1 MATTIDSLQLE
12 IQSNSSN
19 AATGIDSL
27 AKALKKL
34 EKNSNIENAVT
45 NLNNLRKSLHAFV
58 NMPSNASKIDS
69 LANSLKS
76 LSKVKKIDLGDS
88 LASVKRS
95 MESLGAMNVDSI
107 APRIEQIAG
116 ALGPLSDVKGGGFNS
131 MMNGLKKLGDV
142 TESLSEEAIT
152 EFVAKVK
159 ELDTKLGP
167 LSTKMFAVSNAFN
180 VVNSSAKSAGGGLK
194 SFKEHVS
201 IGALNLTNFID
212 VAKSAYATLQPL
224 IRLLTRTIGDAMEWD
239 GIEYQFGN
247 AFGEQADEYY
257 QKITEISDALMIN
270 KQTFMEGSA
279 MAASML
285 KGFGVGSEDA
295 RKMGLGYTELAYD
308 IWAAYN
314 NVYKSLDGA
323 DGAMAAV
330 RSAIAGEV
338 EPIRRAGFT
347 IVDSQ
352 LKITAANHGL
362 TYSTEKATEAQKSY
376 LRYLTLVDQAH
387 TKGIVGT
394 YASEMEKAE
403 GQIRTF
409 RQQLTTL
416 SQTFGS
422 VFLPI
427 LVKVMPWLNAFVEL
441 LGDAIIATAN
451 FFGVDIQKV
460 DFSDSFGGIA
470 GGADSATGS
479 IKETTGALKELKNA
493 TLGIDELNVISPP
506 DQKSGSGGAAGA
518 GAGWDSIDVNSLW
531 DKSIYDQVKTQVDE
545 LKERIKDLLP
555 TVGLLGTAL
564 GGLTAAKLLSSIDQA
579 AVKIKGLA
587 KGLTVGS
594 IAIAVGTLVWD
605 FTGAYLETGS
615 WKSWLAAL
623 GTTVI
628 GTGLAYKFGGKGGAG
643 LTLMVSGIAQ
653 LGRLVFELSE
663 GTVDFGDPQTWVTL
677 TSGSLATFLGGVLTW
692 KAWGPTIKNAVSN
705 FIGKISWSSVATSV
719 GGALS
724 GAMGKITAAFAA
736 IPGWGW
742 IAAAVIALIGG
753 AIGLAAVDYD
763 FTDVGR
769 KIGEGVGKACRWLV
783 DKKEAVDQWAKDVD
797 AAITKAMNSAI
808 DYFTKDFTW
817 DKLFEDMLN
826 GLIAVEQW
834 KNDFIAAG
842 RNVVDGVIVGIKDGW
857 DNFCG
862 NIGEFFTGLSDGFKK
877 AFGIASPAKKMMPIG
892 KDILAGVVYH
902 LTPSGIK
909 DKLSEMWTTANNWW
923 NKSKGTLSTYTPTIG
938 DIKAKVS
945 SAWTTA
951 RNWWSKSK
959 SAFSTYTP
967 SIGDIKA
974 KLSSAWTTA
983 RNWWSKSKS
992 ALATYTP
999 SIGSIKDRLVS
1010 AWNTAK
1016 AWWNKNVKLSI
1027 PSLSFKITYTT
1038 KGLSGIQ
1045 KAVVNALGLAGW
1057 PKLSF
1062 AKNGGMFDMGSLIWA
1077 GEAGA
1082 EVVANAGGGKT
1093 GVMNVQQMQEAVYE
1107 GVYSAV
1113 VAAMRSNGG
1122 NNGSQSVNVY
1132 LDGKKL
1138 TQSVERHQRERGASF
1153 VGRQAY
1159 GY

>member
-1 MATTIDSLQLE
+1 MATTIDSLQIE
-12 IQSNSSN
+12 IQSNSNN
-19 AATGIDSL
+19 AAANIDSL

-34 EKNSNIENAVT
+34 SKNSDINGAVT
-45 NLNNLRKSLHAFV
+45 SLNDLRKSLHAFV
-58 NMPSNASKIDS
+58 NMPSNASKIES
-69 LANSLKS
+69 LAKSLKS

-95 MESLGAMNVDSI
+95 MESLGAIDTDGI
-107 APRIEQIAG
+107 APQIERIAG
-116 ALGPLSDVKGGGFNS
+116 ALGPLSNVKGGGFNS
-131 MMNGLKKLGDV
+131 MMNGLKKLDEV
-142 TESLSEEAIT
+142 TASLDEATIT
-152 EFVAKVK
+152 AFVAKIK
-159 ELDTKLGP
+159 ELDKELGP
-167 LSTKMFAVSNAFN
+167 LSTKMYAMGNAFN
-180 VVNSSAKSAGGGLK
+180 VINSSAKSAGGGVT
-194 SFKEHVS
+194 SFRKNVS
-201 IGALNLTNFID
+201 IAALNLTNFID
-212 VAKSAYATLQPL
+212 VAKSAYAALQPL

-279 MAASML
+279 MATSML
-285 KGFGVGSEDA
+285 MGFGVGSDDA

-352 LKITAANHGL
+352 LKITAANHGIA
-362 TYSTEKATEAQKSY
+362 YSSEKATEAQKSY

-441 LGDAIIATAN
+441 LGDAIIAVAN

-460 DFSDSFGGIA
+460 DFSDSFDGIT
-470 GGADSATGS
+470 GGADGATGS
-479 IKETTGALKELKNA
+479 IKDTTSALKELKNA

-506 DQKSGSGGAAGA
+506 DQKSGSGGAAGG
-518 GAGWDSIDVNSLW
+518 GAGWDGIDVNSLW
-531 DKSIYDQVKTQVDE
+531 DKSIYDQVQTQVDE
-545 LKERIKDLLP
+545 LKQKIKDMLP
-555 TVGLLGTAL
+555 SVTLLGTAL
-564 GGLTAAKLLSSIDQA
+564 AGLSVAKLLSSIDNA
-579 AVKIKGLA
+579 ATKIKGLA

-628 GTGLAYKFGGKGGAG
+628 GAGLAYKFGGKGGAG
-643 LTLMVSGIAQ
+643 ITLMVSGIAQ

-663 GTVDFGDPQTWVTL
+663 GTVDFGDPETWITMVT
-677 TSGSLATFLGGVLTW
+677 GSLGTFLGGLLVW
-692 KAWGPTIKNAVSN
+692 KRFGPTIKTAVSQ
-705 FIGKISWSSVATSV
+705 FIYGISWTSVASSV

-724 GAMGKITAAFAA
+724 GAMGKITAALAA
-736 IPGWGW
+736 IPVWGW
-742 IAAAVIALIGG
+742 IAAAAVALIGG
-753 AIGLAAVDYD
+753 GIALAVTDYD
-763 FTDVGR
+763 FTSVGE
-769 KIGEGVGKACRWLV
+769 KVGEAIGKVFKVVLAPFRWAYIFANWLT
-783 DKKEAVDQWAKDVD
+783 DSLYT
-797 AAITKAMNSAI
+797 AIE
-808 DYFTKDFTW
+808 YFQNDFTW
-817 DKLFEDMLN
+817 DKFIRDLAD
-826 GLIAVEQW
+826 GLADIEQW
-834 KNDFIAAG
+834 KDDFIAAG
-842 RNVVDGVIVGIKDGW
+842 QDIVNGVIEGIQEGW

-862 NIGEFFTGLSDGFKK
+862 NIGEFFTGLVEGFEK

-909 DKLSEMWTTANNWW
+909 DKLSAMWTNANNWW
-923 NKSKGTLSTYTPTIG
+923 NKSKGTFKEYTPNIG
-938 DIKAKVS
+938 DIKSKVS
-945 SAWTTA
+945 SAWSTA
-951 RNWWSKSK
+951 KGWWDKNK
-959 SAFSTYTP
+959 AALATYTP

-983 RNWWSKSKS
+983 RNWWTRSKAS
-992 ALATYTP
+992 LATYTP

-1016 AWWNKNVKLSI
+1016 AWWNSNVRLSI

-1045 KAVVNALGLAGW
+1045 RAVVNALGLAGW

-1082 EVVANAGGGKT
+1082 EVVANAGGGRT
-1093 GVMNVQQMQEAVYE
+1093 GVMNIQQMQEAVYE
-1107 GVYSAV
+1107 GVY
-1113 VAAMRSNGG
+1113 AAMVSAMRASTGG
-1122 NNGSQSVNVY
+1122 SGAQEINVY
-1132 LDGKKL
+1132 LDGRKI
-1138 TQSVERHQRERGASF
+1138 TNAVEKRQRERGATIVRNGVYS
-1153 VGRQAY
+1153 Y
-1159 GY
+1159 

>member
-1 MATTIDSLQLE
+1 MATTIDSLQIE
-12 IQSNSSN
+12 IQSNSNN
-19 AATGIDSL
+19 AAASIDSL

-34 EKNSNIENAVT
+34 NKNSDINGAVT
-45 NLNNLRKSLHAFV
+45 SLNNLRKSLHAFV
-58 NMPSNASKIDS
+58 NMPSNASKIES

-95 MESLGAMNVDSI
+95 MESLGTINVDNV
-107 APRIEQIAG
+107 APQIERIAG
-116 ALGPLSDVKGGGFNS
+116 ALGPLANVKGGGFNS
-131 MMNGLKKLGDV
+131 LMNGLKKIGEV
-142 TESLSEEAIT
+142 TAGLDEATIT
-152 EFVAKVK
+152 AFVAKVK
-159 ELDTKLGP
+159 ELDEKLGP

-180 VVNSSAKSAGGGLK
+180 VVNRSAVSAGGGMK
-194 SFKEHVS
+194 SFKKDVS
-201 IGALNLTNFID
+201 VAALNLTNFID
-212 VAKSAYATLQPL
+212 VAKSAYAALQPL

-270 KQTFMEGSA
+270 KQTFMESSA
-279 MAASML
+279 MATSML
-285 KGFGVGSEDA
+285 KGFGVNSVDA

-352 LKITAANHGL
+352 LKITAANHGIA
-362 TYSTEKATEAQKSY
+362 YSSEKATEAQKSY

-441 LGDAIIATAN
+441 LGDAIIAVAN

-460 DFSDSFGGIA
+460 DFSDSFKGVT
-470 GGADSATGS
+470 GGADEATGS
-479 IKETTGALKELKNA
+479 IKDTTSALKELKNA

-506 DQKSGSGGAAGA
+506 DPKSGSGASGG
-518 GAGWDSIDVNSLW
+518 GAGWDSVDVDSLW
-531 DKSIYDQVKTQVDE
+531 DKSIYDQVQTQVDE
-545 LKERIKDLLP
+545 LKQKIKDMLP

-564 GGLTAAKLLSSIDQA
+564 GGLTAAKLLSSLDEA
-579 AVKIKGLA
+579 AIKIKGLG

-605 FTGAYLETGS
+605 FTGAYLETGN
-615 WKSWLAAL
+615 WLYWLASL
-623 GTTVI
+623 GTTALGAGI
-628 GTGLAYKFGGKGGAG
+628 AYKFGGKGGAG
-643 LTLMVSGIAQ
+643 ITLLVSGIAQ

-663 GTVDFGDPQTWVTL
+663 GTVDFGDPQTWITM
-677 TSGSLATFLGGVLTW
+677 TSGSLSTFLGGFLTW
-692 KAWGPTIKNAVSN
+692 KAFGPTIKTAVSN
-705 FIGKISWSSVATSV
+705 FVSKISWSSVATSV

-724 GAMGKITAAFAA
+724 GAMGKITGAFAA

-742 IAAAVIALIGG
+742 IATIVVAAIGG
-753 AIGLAAVDYD
+753 AIALAVTDYD
-763 FTDVGR
+763 FTEVGH
-769 KIGEGVGKACRWLV
+769 KLGEAIGKAAR
-783 DKKEAVDQWAKDVD
+783 K
-797 AAITKAMNSAI
+797 
-808 DYFTKDFTW
+808 
-817 DKLFEDMLN
+817 
-826 GLIAVEQW
+826 
-834 KNDFIAAG
+834 
-842 RNVVDGVIVGIKDGW
+842 VVDFFKEIGGGIKDAFNKAIDW
-857 DNFCG
+857 VYDTFDIDNVLELLNLMFNPTQWITKLAPKLLAIG
-862 NIGEFFTGLSDGFKK
+862 IEVLPGILKGVKDGLKNLGSNIKEFIDGVVKGFKDGFEIK
-877 AFGIASPAKKMMPIG
+877 SPSKKMIPIG
-892 KDILAGVVYH
+892 KEIVNGIWKGITDSFNGIVKNVQKWATDLIGKA
-902 LTPSGIK
+902 TAAMKPSAISS
-909 DKLSEMWTTANNWW
+909 KLSSMWTTAKNWW
-923 NKSKGTLSTYTPTIG
+923 NNSKGTLSTYTP
-938 DIKAKVS
+938 A
-945 SAWTTA
+945 
-951 RNWWSKSK
+951 
-959 SAFSTYTP
+959 
-967 SIGDIKA
+967 IGDIKA

-983 RNWWSKSKS
+983 RNWWTKSKA

-1016 AWWNKNVKLSI
+1016 AWWNSNVRLSI
-1027 PSLSFKITYTT
+1027 PSLSFRITYTT

-1045 KAVVNALGLAGW
+1045 KAVVKALGLSGW

-1082 EVVANAGGGKT
+1082 EVVANAGGGRT
-1093 GVMNVQQMQEAVYE
+1093 GVMNVEQMQNAVYE

-1113 VAAMRSNGG
+1113 VAAMRATPGDGG
-1122 NNGSQSVNVY
+1122 SKSVNVY
-1132 LDGKKL
+1132 LDGRQL
-1138 TQSVERHQRERGASF
+1138 TSAVEKRQHERGAALMGKEVF
-1153 VGRQAY
+1153 AY
-1159 GY
+1159 